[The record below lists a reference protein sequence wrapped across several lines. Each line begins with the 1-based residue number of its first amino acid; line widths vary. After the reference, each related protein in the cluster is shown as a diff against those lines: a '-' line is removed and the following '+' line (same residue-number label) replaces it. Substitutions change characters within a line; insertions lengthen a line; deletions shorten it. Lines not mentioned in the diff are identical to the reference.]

1 MGEGTKE
8 GKGGGIVALLGL
20 VFKETEV
27 LLTIIR
33 FKTEL
38 GMKDLSL
45 D

>member
-1 MGEGTKE
+1 MGEDTKE